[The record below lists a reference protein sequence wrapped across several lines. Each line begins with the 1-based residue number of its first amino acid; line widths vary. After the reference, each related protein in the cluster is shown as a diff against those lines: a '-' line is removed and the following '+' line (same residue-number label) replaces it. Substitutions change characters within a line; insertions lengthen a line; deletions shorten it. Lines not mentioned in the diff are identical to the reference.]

1 MYTRHPSMRLGFL
14 GPILSSSS
22 AATSGNGST
31 HPSSPL
37 ETASS
42 LLLGK
47 HRVGRAIYLGADDAL
62 EHMVEAWARRLV
74 GDDPTDDAAWRR
86 AAQLAANGVP
96 EDIDAFVKGER
107 MRLRLRSLESLPH
120 RILRTMEM
128 VGDRIAVLIHDKE
141 LLDEEDIFAASLLIY
156 GKSDVPLVRKIG
168 GRFFITP
175 GVLGPRGGICVLD
188 DTGDELSIAVY
199 NIEGEAVL
207 HERLALPRASRPRS
221 GTAPQTGPGAQGGP
235 PPSSVSG
242 RPE

>member
-1 MYTRHPSMRLGFL
+1 MRLGFL
-14 GPILSSSS
+14 GPILSSS
-22 AATSGNGST
+22 AGASGNGST
-31 HPSSPL
+31 TPL

-86 AAQLAANGVP
+86 AAQLAANGTP

-128 VGDRIAVLIHDKE
+128 VGDRIAILIHDKE

-175 GVLGPRGGICVLD
+175 GMLGPRGGICVLD
-188 DTGDELSIAVY
+188 DTGDEIAVAVY

-207 HERLALPRASRPRS
+207 HERLALPRASRPRA
-221 GTAPQTGPGAQGGP
+221 GTAPQAGPGTHGGTP
-235 PPSSVSG
+235 PGSVSG